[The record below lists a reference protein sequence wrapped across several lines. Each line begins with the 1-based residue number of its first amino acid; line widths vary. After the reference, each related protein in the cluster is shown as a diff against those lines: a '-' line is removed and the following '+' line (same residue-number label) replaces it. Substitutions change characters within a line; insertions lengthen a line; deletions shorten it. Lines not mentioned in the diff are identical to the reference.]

1 MNTFK
6 TSFDIDFTYA
16 INSFVYTLKKTP
28 VIKNIISDNIYS
40 KEGFKLFVK
49 ILGLICT
56 ISKLVI
62 SRLIYFFFIFGICNI
77 LKLNTNSLFIHI
89 IFIASIIGMFLNTSI
104 LNTSRKKYISI
115 ILFNMD
121 SKKYIISHYLYDS
134 ILNFILNTLLL
145 FIFAKS
151 LKISIIISLFFLLSK
166 TIGEALNIKYYKKNN
181 IRICD
186 DKFLFILIIIVGIIL
201 FLLPIFSI
209 CFGINIIIISTII
222 SFIFSIFAYKYICD
236 VDSYKLLYKK
246 INNYNMAV
254 NSKYQSD
261 YNIQTYIDIK
271 NEDKIIN
278 NKKLM
283 GKSGYDLFNTIFF
296 ERHRSI
302 LSRSSNIS
310 MILVFVIFVIILA
323 SIYQVPNIRSY
334 INNLIMNN
342 LGWFVLFMYFIN
354 RGNTI
359 TRAMY
364 FNCDHAMLTFNFY
377 KERKTILNL
386 FKKRLLTIIRI
397 NIRPAILLGILIPII
412 IFLTG
417 GVSNTYD
424 YLYIFIYILSLSVF
438 FSVHYLV
445 IYYLMQPY
453 NSDMKIVNK
462 LYEIVLFLTYFIA
475 YQVTKLNLSSTMF
488 ALMIIVFT
496 IIYVNIALILVYKK
510 APKTFR
516 LK

>member
-28 VIKNIISDNIYS
+28 IIKNIISDNIYS
-40 KEGFKLFVK
+40 KNGFKLFVK

-56 ISKLVI
+56 ISKLVV
-62 SRLIYFFFIFGICNI
+62 SRLIYFFFIFTICNI
-77 LKLNTNSLFIHI
+77 LKLNTSNLFIHI
-89 IFIASIIGMFLNTSI
+89 VFIASIIGMFLNTSI

-121 SKKYIISHYLYDS
+121 SKKYIISHYIYDS
-134 ILNFILNTLLL
+134 ILNFILNTVLL
-145 FIFAKS
+145 FIFTKS
-151 LKISIIISLFFLLSK
+151 LKISIVISLFSLLSK

-186 DKFLFILIIIVGIIL
+186 DKFLFILILTIGIIL
-201 FLLPIFSI
+201 FLLPIFNIYFNS
-209 CFGINIIIISTII
+209 IIIIFTII
-222 SFIFSIFAYKYICD
+222 SFVFSIFSYKYICD
-236 VDSYKLLYKK
+236 VDSYKLLYKR
-246 INNYNMAV
+246 INSYNIAV

-261 YNIQTYIDIK
+261 YSIQTYVDIK
-271 NEDKIIN
+271 NKDKIIN
-278 NKKLM
+278 NKKLV

-310 MILVFVIFVIILA
+310 MILVSVIFIVTLI
-323 SIYQVPNIRSY
+323 SIYQVPNLKFY
-334 INNLIMNN
+334 INSFLLNN
-342 LGWFVLFMYFIN
+342 LGWLVLFMYFIN

-377 KERKTILNL
+377 REKKTILSL

-397 NIRPAILLGILIPII
+397 NIGPAVLLGIFIPII

-417 GVSNTYD
+417 GASNIYD
-424 YLYIFIYILSLSVF
+424 YLYIFIYVLSLSVF

-462 LYEIVLFLTYFIA
+462 LYDIVLFLTYFIA
-475 YQVTKLNLSSTMF
+475 YQVTKLNLSSTML
-488 ALMIIVFT
+488 AIMIIVFT

-510 APKTFR
+510 APKTFK